1 MLCAGNTCKR
11 FLSLTT
17 IFNIKHARNSFS
29 SLTTE
34 DKTSVA
40 SDKNRAVCARLKA
53 FIHICNHSK
62 MAEGLLQSSEILQQM
77 LELMQKKKYI
87 CKRVEK
93 DREDPV
99 IVHVC
104 VSIFK
109 VGNIDTIR
117 QEFQSELYMRLRW
130 EEPNLKGKDMSCTTT
145 ITWDSLWKPRY
156 RFINAIHVE
165 CHEIK
170 KEILPPESVDESP
183 QFLFHCFIDGTFK
196 TTFELRK
203 FPFDYQDL
211 TLILS
216 SKYNSDELKFVKDD
230 EFRDNICEENFYA
243 HQEWKLYSHVITD
256 TPTSAEMEATSQ
268 YSYPRYN
275 IRVSVIRQYKFY
287 IYNVFLIMCL
297 FNVSTFWSFVV
308 KADSQAGRIQIH
320 LTILLTSVAFKYN
333 VQQFV
338 PRVSY
343 LTLIDKY
350 ILWSMIFQFIV
361 AFRTAFSTG
370 FPSNS
375 VQLSNFDKT
384 SLWLALLTIVSLHA
398 IFVCLSVNCIQ
409 NAKSKIENDERK
421 YIERNPSK
429 RDLKKWQKEEE
440 ELNTENCIL
449 YYETSV

>member
-1 MLCAGNTCKR
+1 
-11 FLSLTT
+11 
-17 IFNIKHARNSFS
+17 
-29 SLTTE
+29 
-34 DKTSVA
+34 
-40 SDKNRAVCARLKA
+40 
-53 FIHICNHSK
+53 
-62 MAEGLLQSSEILQQM
+62 MAEGLLKSSEILQQM
-77 LELMQKKKYI
+77 LELMQKKYI
-87 CKRVEK
+87 CKREEK

-99 IVHVC
+99 TVHVC
-104 VSIFK
+104 VRIFK

-156 RFINAIHVE
+156 RFINAIQVE

-170 KEILPPESVDESP
+170 KEILPSESVDESP
-183 QFLFHCFIDGTFK
+183 QVLFHCFIDGTFK
-196 TTFELRK
+196 TKFELRK

-216 SKYNSDELKFVKDD
+216 SKYNSDELKFIKDD
-230 EFRDNICEENFYA
+230 EIRDNICEENFYA

-256 TPTSAEMEATSQ
+256 TPTSAEMKATSQ

-297 FNVSTFWSFVV
+297 FNVSTFWSFAV
-308 KADSQAGRIQIH
+308 KADSHAGRLQIH

-350 ILWSMIFQFIV
+350 IMWSMIFQFAV
-361 AFRTAFSTG
+361 AFRTAFSSG
-370 FPSNS
+370 YPSSS
-375 VQLSNFDKT
+375 VQLSNFDVT
-384 SLWLALLTIVSLHA
+384 SRWLALLSFLLLHIV
-398 IFVCLSVNCIQ
+398 FVCLSLNYIED
-409 NAKSKIENDERK
+409 AKSKMQRDKRK
-421 YIERNPSK
+421 YIERNSSK
-429 RDLKKWQKEEE
+429 RDLKNRQKKRRKKKSSTKKAVFYIMKH
-440 ELNTENCIL
+440 LCSKYL
-449 YYETSV
+449 LHRHHRQQSLAFFCTSIDFLQNFTGNLDFMQL